1 MDGLIHGNIS
11 GVLLYS
17 DTKRNTSVLVL
28 YITNDLDTPFLQKLQ
43 KIEKSSF
50 INHVFFIFFI
60 QYYYSK
66 WLSSWV
72 CTEQNKLLEQFYG
85 NVSSKRDE
93 NSALRLL
100 KCETSHGE
108 CECVMVTSCPLGF
121 HLLWEHFG
129 LQEVTNKWSDDFRI
143 IKMHMMTAR
152 YSHHSVLRETGR
164 QTG

>member
-1 MDGLIHGNIS
+1 M
-11 GVLLYS
+11 
-17 DTKRNTSVLVL
+17 
-28 YITNDLDTPFLQKLQ
+28 F
-43 KIEKSSF
+43 F
-50 INHVFFIFFI
+50 FFII

-152 YSHHSVLRETGR
+152 YSHHSVLRETDR
-164 QTG
+164 QTGEEDLVVKEKSVELWKRKFSPNSVQVGKMPHPYSFHRN